1 MGAAPALGEGWAAV
15 EEPSSQAFCHIL
27 HVEGGIITVVV
38 AWPKPGAAVIPP
50 LGLEPD
56 VAILGVDQVSVAV
69 NDLADASRI
78 YERILGLKA
87 THDET
92 VADQGVT
99 TRFFPV
105 GDSMSVV
112 EALLPTGPDTP
123 VGKFLTK
130 RGPGVH
136 HIAFR
141 VDDLDAELD
150 RLKALGV
157 HLIDQHPRR
166 GAEGKRIAFLHP
178 KETGGVLI
186 ELCEAAPHGGGA

>member
-1 MGAAPALGEGWAAV
+1 M
-15 EEPSSQAFCHIL
+15 
-27 HVEGGIITVVV
+27 
-38 AWPKPGAAVIPP
+38 
-50 LGLEPD
+50 
-56 VAILGVDQVSVAV
+56 AILGVDQVSVAV
-69 NDLADASRI
+69 ADLDDASRV
-78 YERILGLKA
+78 YERLLGLKA

-105 GDSMSVV
+105 GKTGTVV

-123 VGKFLTK
+123 VGRFLAK

-141 VDDLDAELD
+141 TDDLDAELA
-150 RLKALGV
+150 RLKRLGV
-157 HLIDQHPRR
+157 RLIDETPRL

-186 ELCEAAPHGGGA
+186 ELCETPRGGKA

>member
-1 MGAAPALGEGWAAV
+1 M
-15 EEPSSQAFCHIL
+15 
-27 HVEGGIITVVV
+27 
-38 AWPKPGAAVIPP
+38 
-50 LGLEPD
+50 
-56 VAILGVDQVSVAV
+56 AILGVDQVSVAV
-69 NDLADASRI
+69 NSLDDASRI

-87 THDET
+87 SHDET

-105 GDSMSVV
+105 AHGAVV

-123 VGKFLTK
+123 VGKFLAK
-130 RGPGVH
+130 RGPGLH

-141 VDDLDAELD
+141 VDDLDAELR
-150 RLKALGV
+150 RLKGLGV
-157 HLIDQHPRR
+157 QLIDQEPRR

-186 ELCEAAPHGGGA
+186 ELCEAPAGDAHGHAALNQHGSRA

>member
-1 MGAAPALGEGWAAV
+1 M
-15 EEPSSQAFCHIL
+15 
-27 HVEGGIITVVV
+27 
-38 AWPKPGAAVIPP
+38 
-50 LGLEPD
+50 
-56 VAILGVDQVSVAV
+56 AILCVDQVSVAV
-69 NDLADASRI
+69 ESLDDASRI
-78 YERILGLKA
+78 YERLLGLKA

-105 GDSMSVV
+105 GATQSVV

-123 VGKFLTK
+123 VGKFLAK

-141 VDDLDAELD
+141 VDDLDAELR
-150 RLKALGV
+150 RLKGLGV
-157 HLIDQHPRR
+157 RLIDETPRK
-166 GAEGKRIAFLHP
+166 GAEGKRIAFIHP

-186 ELCEAAPHGGGA
+186 ELCEAPHGVQHTGGEAGHGGGHH

>member
-1 MGAAPALGEGWAAV
+1 M
-15 EEPSSQAFCHIL
+15 
-27 HVEGGIITVVV
+27 
-38 AWPKPGAAVIPP
+38 
-50 LGLEPD
+50 
-56 VAILGVDQVSVAV
+56 AILCVDQVSVAV
-69 NDLADASRI
+69 ESLEDASRI

-92 VADQGVT
+92 VADQGVR

-105 GDSMSVV
+105 GESTV

-123 VGKFLTK
+123 VGKFLAK

-141 VDDLDAELD
+141 VDDLEAELA
-150 RLKALGV
+150 RLKGLGV
-157 HLIDQHPRR
+157 RLIDEKPRQ
-166 GAEGKRIAFLHP
+166 GAEGKLIAFLHP

-186 ELCEAAPHGGGA
+186 ELCQVPLHDPPRGAA

>member
-1 MGAAPALGEGWAAV
+1 M
-15 EEPSSQAFCHIL
+15 
-27 HVEGGIITVVV
+27 
-38 AWPKPGAAVIPP
+38 
-50 LGLEPD
+50 
-56 VAILGVDQVSVAV
+56 AILCVDQVSVAV
-69 NDLADASRI
+69 EDLDDASRI
-78 YERILGLKA
+78 YETILGLKA
-87 THDET
+87 GHDET

-105 GDSMSVV
+105 GDSRSVV

-123 VGKFLTK
+123 VGKFLQK

-141 VDDLDAELD
+141 TDDLDAELA
-150 RLKALGV
+150 RLKAQGV
-157 HLIDQHPRR
+157 RLIDQEPRL

-186 ELCEAAPHGGGA
+186 ELCELPGE

>member
-1 MGAAPALGEGWAAV
+1 VP
-15 EEPSSQAFCHIL
+15 
-27 HVEGGIITVVV
+27 
-38 AWPKPGAAVIPP
+38 
-50 LGLEPD
+50 
-56 VAILGVDQVSVAV
+56 ILGIDQVSVAV
-69 NDLADASRI
+69 ESLDDASRI

-87 THDET
+87 SHDET

-105 GDSMSVV
+105 AQGAVV
-112 EALLPTGPDTP
+112 EALLATGPDTP
-123 VGKFLTK
+123 VGKFLAK

-141 VDDLDAELD
+141 VDDLKAELA

-157 HLIDQHPRR
+157 KLIDEVPRL
-166 GAEGKRIAFLHP
+166 GAEGKRIAFIHP

-186 ELCEAAPHGGGA
+186 ELCESPTGTHGHASLDRHGSRA

>member
-1 MGAAPALGEGWAAV
+1 M
-15 EEPSSQAFCHIL
+15 
-27 HVEGGIITVVV
+27 
-38 AWPKPGAAVIPP
+38 
-50 LGLEPD
+50 
-56 VAILGVDQVSVAV
+56 AILGVDQVSVAV
-69 NDLADASRI
+69 ASLDDASRV
-78 YERILGLKA
+78 YERILGLRA

-105 GDSMSVV
+105 AKTMTVV

-123 VGKFLTK
+123 VGKFLDK

-141 VDDLDAELD
+141 VDDLDAELR
-150 RLKALGV
+150 RLKGLGV
-157 HLIDQHPRR
+157 RLIDETPRL

-186 ELCEAAPHGGGA
+186 ELCEAPRATAAGHGAHA

>member
-1 MGAAPALGEGWAAV
+1 M
-15 EEPSSQAFCHIL
+15 
-27 HVEGGIITVVV
+27 
-38 AWPKPGAAVIPP
+38 
-50 LGLEPD
+50 
-56 VAILGVDQVSVAV
+56 AILGVDQVSVAV
-69 NDLADASRI
+69 RSLDDASRI

-87 THDET
+87 SHDET

-99 TRFFPV
+99 TRFFPA
-105 GDSMSVV
+105 GNGAVV

-123 VGKFLTK
+123 VGKFLDK

-141 VDDLDAELD
+141 VDDLDAELA
-150 RLKALGV
+150 RLKGLGV
-157 HLIDQHPRR
+157 QLIDQAPRR

-186 ELCEAAPHGGGA
+186 ELCEAGPVPPGGHGHAILNQHGSRA

>member
-1 MGAAPALGEGWAAV
+1 M
-15 EEPSSQAFCHIL
+15 
-27 HVEGGIITVVV
+27 
-38 AWPKPGAAVIPP
+38 
-50 LGLEPD
+50 
-56 VAILGVDQVSVAV
+56 AILCVDQVSVAV
-69 NDLADASRI
+69 EDLGDATRI
-78 YERILGLKA
+78 YERILGLKP

-105 GDSMSVV
+105 GKSPTVV

-123 VGKFLTK
+123 VGKFLAK
-130 RGPGVH
+130 RGPGIH

-141 VDDLDAELD
+141 VDDLQAELA

-157 HLIDQHPRR
+157 KLIDEKPRL
-166 GAEGKRIAFLHP
+166 GAEGKLIAFIHP

-186 ELCEAAPHGGGA
+186 ELCQLQKGH

>member
-1 MGAAPALGEGWAAV
+1 M
-15 EEPSSQAFCHIL
+15 
-27 HVEGGIITVVV
+27 
-38 AWPKPGAAVIPP
+38 
-50 LGLEPD
+50 
-56 VAILGVDQVSVAV
+56 AILCVDQVSVAV
-69 NDLADASRI
+69 ESLDDASNV
-78 YERILGLKA
+78 YERILGLRA

-105 GDSMSVV
+105 GDSPTVV
-112 EALLPTGPDTP
+112 EALLALGPETP
-123 VGKFLTK
+123 VGKFLAK

-141 VDDLDAELD
+141 TDDLDAELA
-150 RLKALGV
+150 RLKGLGV
-157 HLIDQHPRR
+157 RLIDEKPRL

-186 ELCEAAPHGGGA
+186 ELCELPKGGKGH